1 MHNQTSHPLKRAH
14 EGIRVGKGNIACS
27 MTVPVRFHLHS
38 LIECCTAGCGTTGNN
53 VGTFFPQTAPG
64 SIPSAH
70 DTALYD
76 SVCTFLTNSSN
87 WEAIKGLDFAK
98 FESIATGGGLRLGS
112 TDVLDIGGLL
122 AALSSHAE
130 QFAACWKCLIELC
143 HCVLPA
149 ERHLHAQLEYVSS
162 GGGQCISSQQP
173 GSQPTAA
180 GNQQSPF
187 SLGGGLDELLGG
199 MLGNH
204 GNIVSGLLNGTANDS
219 DASKLVSSV
228 HSAVEPLINKMDE
241 GPTKQGIQMIV
252 QGLMALAQPSQPSM
266 DGGG

>member
-1 MHNQTSHPLKRAH
+1 MHSHLKGLKRAH
-14 EGIRVGKGNIACS
+14 EVGKTVCS
-27 MTVPVRFHLHS
+27 MTVPVRFHLHA
-38 LIECCTAGCGTTGNN
+38 LIECCTAGCATTGHDVN
-53 VGTFFPQTAPG
+53 TFFPQTTPM
-64 SIPSAH
+64 SISSAN

-76 SVCTFLTNSSN
+76 SVCTFLTNNSN
-87 WEAIKGLDFAK
+87 WEAIKALDCAK
-98 FESIATGGGLRLGS
+98 FESITTGGGLRLAVLEPAPGRL
-112 TDVLDIGGLL
+112 DVLNIGGLL
-122 AALSSHAE
+122 AGLSSHAG

-180 GNQQSPF
+180 GNQSPF

-219 DASKLVSSV
+219 DAAKLVSSV
-228 HSAVEPLINKMDE
+228 HSAVEPLINRLDE

>member
-1 MHNQTSHPLKRAH
+1 MHSHLKGLKRAH
-14 EGIRVGKGNIACS
+14 EVGKTVCS
-27 MTVPVRFHLHS
+27 MTVPVRFHLHA
-38 LIECCTAGCGTTGNN
+38 LIECCTAGCATTGHDVN
-53 VGTFFPQTAPG
+53 TFFPQTTPM
-64 SIPSAH
+64 SISSAN

-76 SVCTFLTNSSN
+76 SVCTFLTNNSN

-180 GNQQSPF
+180 GNQSPF

-219 DASKLVSSV
+219 DAAKLVSSV
-228 HSAVEPLINKMDE
+228 HSAVEPLINRLDE